1 MDMLGH
7 NNPPEPSPFEAV
19 RTHIDDLLTEARNW
33 LDGQGVE
40 TQTEAD
46 AVSVLLDELRKGY
59 KAADAARKEEAKPFD
74 DGKAEVQARYNP
86 ILKAAETGADACKKA
101 LAPYL
106 QKLEDEKRAQAEAKR
121 REAEEAAAKAAEAA
135 RLADAANLEQRELA
149 EALVAKAAEAERAA
163 KAAEQS
169 KAHAKGGERAAGLRS
184 YFKPVLTDGQA
195 ALTHYWRTNRAALEA
210 FALDLAAKDVQA
222 GKRQIP
228 GFDVIE
234 ERRVV

>member
-46 AVSVLLDELRKGY
+46 AVSVLLDELRKGH

-106 QKLEDEKRAQAEAKR
+106 QKLEAQKRAEAEAKR
-121 REAEEAAAKAAEAA
+121 REAEEAAAKAACAA
-135 RLADAANLEQRELA
+135 RHADAANLEQRELA
-149 EALVAKAAEAERAA
+149 EALVAKAEEAARAA
-163 KAAEQS
+163 KAAEQA
-169 KAHAKGGERAAGLRS
+169 KAHAKGGERAAALRS

-195 ALTHYWRTNRAALEA
+195 ALAHYWRTNRAALEA
-210 FALDLAAKDVQA
+210 FALDLAAKDVLA

>member
-1 MDMLGH
+1 
-7 NNPPEPSPFEAV
+7 
-19 RTHIDDLLTEARNW
+19 LTEARNW
-33 LDGQGVE
+33 LDGQGVQ

-46 AVSVLLDELRKGY
+46 GVSRLLDDLRKAY
-59 KAADAARKEEAKPFD
+59 KAADAARKEEARPFD
-74 DGKAEVQARYNP
+74 EGKAEVQARYNP

-106 QKLEDEKRAQAEAKR
+106 QKLETEKQAQAEAKR

-135 RLADAANLEQRELA
+135 RLADAANLEQREAAL
-149 EALVAKAAEAERAA
+149 ALVAKAEEAERAA

-184 YFKPVLTDGQA
+184 YFKPVLTDGQL
-195 ALTHYWRTNRAALEA
+195 ALAHYWRTNRAALEA
-210 FALDLAAKDVQA
+210 FALDLATKDVQA